1 MKTLMT
7 LALAGAISFSSL
19 ANDNNDDLM
28 ELSAVKARYKTVNV
42 LLKEGVGEAKIAI
55 MDENGKK
62 LHQRKVKQK
71 GSDIIIPY
79 NMEDMP
85 CGEYQVE
92 ITTDDER
99 VLYTVSTFNRS
110 IPVEELPLMAYGK
123 KLDDNTVNLAVIGLM
138 EPGVD
143 VKIRY
148 KNNDRVLHSETIDTP
163 EGFRKDYYLEGVD
176 ADEIYFELHDALG
189 RTKYIHM

>member
-71 GSDIIIPY
+71 GSDLIIPY

-110 IPVEELPLMAYGK
+110 IPAEELPLMAYGK
-123 KLDDNTVNLAVIGLM
+123 KVDDNTVNLAVIGLM

-148 KNNDRVLHSETIDTP
+148 KSNDRVLHSETIDTP
-163 EGFRKDYYLEGVD
+163 EGFRKDYYLDGFD

-189 RTKYIHM
+189 RTKYIYL